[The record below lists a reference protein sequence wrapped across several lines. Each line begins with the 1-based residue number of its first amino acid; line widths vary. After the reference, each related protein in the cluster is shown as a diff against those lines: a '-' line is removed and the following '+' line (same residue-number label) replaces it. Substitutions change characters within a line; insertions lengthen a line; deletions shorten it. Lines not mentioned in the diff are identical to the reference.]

1 MHLNDD
7 PLSLYDVLEL
17 TPDATPQEI
26 RSAYLRLK
34 SAYGK
39 DNIAHYTVFSREE
52 TEKMLQNIENA
63 YITLSNPERRRN
75 YDQNQGLDTPPADF
89 FGAPT
94 SSSTGMAEGSA
105 SLAAMTAS
113 MSHTPMQSS
122 ARPMSQDSQLNDLE
136 MIIQNEQNWSGGALR
151 RIREARRITLEDLS
165 DYTRI
170 SRTYLQALEEDDFN
184 KLPALV
190 YVRGFLQQVSRRLK
204 LPADAVSVA
213 YLSRLKTARPDK

>member
-52 TEKMLQNIENA
+52 TESMLQNIESA
-63 YITLSNPERRRN
+63 YMTLSNPERRRN
-75 YDQNQGLDTPPADF
+75 YDQNQGLRPTEELPIPAVTDF
-89 FGAPT
+89 
-94 SSSTGMAEGSA
+94 
-105 SLAAMTAS
+105 
-113 MSHTPMQSS
+113 
-122 ARPMSQDSQLNDLE
+122 ARPRVVVEPQANDLE
-136 MIIQNEQNWSGGALR
+136 SVIQNETNWSGPALR

-170 SRTYLQALEEDDFN
+170 SRTYLHALEEDDFN

-204 LPADAVSVA
+204 LPADSVSNS
-213 YLSRLKTARPDK
+213 YLARLKSARPDK